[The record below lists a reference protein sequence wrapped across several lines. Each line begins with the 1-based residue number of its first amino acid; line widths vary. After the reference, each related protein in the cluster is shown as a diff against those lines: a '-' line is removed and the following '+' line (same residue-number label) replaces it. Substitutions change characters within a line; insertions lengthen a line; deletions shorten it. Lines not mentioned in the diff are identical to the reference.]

1 MKWGTLIRATK
12 AEMLTLVNEYHIT
25 APHGATKTYLHNLI
39 LDHLLDNDNIT
50 SESHEE
56 RLSSHEIEDR
66 AFHSRTRTSEE
77 NSQDTEGTTCST
89 KKKHAELQREREK
102 EQLEF
107 QREREREQLE
117 LQREREQEALK
128 VREREREL
136 QREHAEKQAAI
147 ALENRRKELDL
158 ETTHHTQ
165 RKEAEANLQ
174 VFHSRFRPGTVKHL
188 KKQCGHAQESQSK
201 CDHIFSDDMC
211 KTINVSK
218 VLENL
223 QSSTLAI
230 GTPSYH
236 REMGSCTPA
245 TIIIEEPHNILPG
258 VQRNEPSNLLGYNF
272 IPPDFNI
279 LQSMQT
285 PQFNN
290 NLVLHW
296 VLQHNLNIL

>member
-1 MKWGTLIRATK
+1 MKSALAAMKLKIELSTLERERQK
-12 AEMLTLVNEYHIT
+12 KTLQIQKEQL
-25 APHGATKTYLHNLI
+25 ALQK
-39 LDHLLDNDNIT
+39 
-50 SESHEE
+50 
-56 RLSSHEIEDR
+56 
-66 AFHSRTRTSEE
+66 
-77 NSQDTEGTTCST
+77 QQ
-89 KKKHAELQREREK
+89 AELQREREK

-128 VREREREL
+128 VRERE
-136 QREHAEKQAAI
+136 REHAEKQAAI

-174 VFHSRFRPGTVKHL
+174 VFHSRFRPETVKHL
-188 KKQCGHAQESQSK
+188 RKQCGHAQESQSK
-201 CDHIFSDDMC
+201 CDHIFSNDMC

-236 REMGSCTPA
+236 SEMGSCTPA
-245 TIIIEEPHNILPG
+245 TIIIEEPHNIVSG
-258 VQRNEPSNLLGYNF
+258 VQHNELSNLFGYNF
-272 IPPDFNI
+272 ISPDFNI
-279 LQSMQT
+279 LR
-285 PQFNN
+285 
-290 NLVLHW
+290 
-296 VLQHNLNIL
+296 

>member
-12 AEMLTLVNEYHIT
+12 AEMLTLVNAYHIT
-25 APHGATKTYLHNLI
+25 APHGATKTYLHKII

-89 KKKHAELQREREK
+89 KKKQAELQRELEK

-128 VREREREL
+128 VRERERKL

-147 ALENRRKELDL
+147 ALQNRRKELDL

-174 VFHSRFRPGTVKHL
+174 FVKEEIQETDDSDEVSLLRTRAQRP
-188 KKQCGHAQESQSK
+188 
-201 CDHIFSDDMC
+201 
-211 KTINVSK
+211 
-218 VLENL
+218 
-223 QSSTLAI
+223 ST
-230 GTPSYH
+230 
-236 REMGSCTPA
+236 
-245 TIIIEEPHNILPG
+245 EE
-258 VQRNEPSNLLGYNF
+258 
-272 IPPDFNI
+272 
-279 LQSMQT
+279 
-285 PQFNN
+285 
-290 NLVLHW
+290 
-296 VLQHNLNIL
+296 